1 MTRMTQRNNSISGLA
16 RLVRTTALGVAIA
29 TSTSSA
35 GQPAADRFVAG
46 NPASLKRAEEPGLRH
61 LREAPTLL
69 AGVELG
75 RARGV
80 EIDALGRAH
89 IRVQLDYVEGV
100 APFRPVVFVDAID
113 GAVVWSYDNLQAARN
128 RRVYDVN
135 NSTALPVPLAR
146 FEGGAASADVDVE
159 ASYDRMGSTYDCYLV
174 EAPLGK

>member
-46 NPASLKRAEEPGLRH
+46 NPASLKRAEELGLRH

-75 RARGV
+75 RTRSV

-89 IRVQLDYVEGV
+89 IRVAQNMAGV
-100 APFRPVVFVDAID
+100 PVFGAE
-113 GAVVWSYDNLQAARN
+113 AVVQLSGPTGELVARWAQARARSGRID
-128 RRVYDVN
+128 RR
-135 NSTALPVPLAR
+135 SR
-146 FEGGAASADVDVE
+146 RSAASGGRVARPGDTP
-159 ASYDRMGSTYDCYLV
+159 ASAGRSR
-174 EAPLGK
+174 